1 MARTSKNTSDLNDN
15 LLPAIP
21 DTQQAHELV
30 LERIDHKALTK
41 MREEFEKIQ
50 KVKKGSRS
58 IKQTLWLL
66 HDLLDPDMLLAWAN
80 ANPDKIFNALARM
93 EMNDRTVEATAGK
106 PGQVLSIINFFRE
119 AAPRSEANASAGLVQ
134 EGLVLPAEVC
144 DGEEGR

>member
-1 MARTSKNTSDLNDN
+1 MARKSKTDPNLNDN

-21 DTQQAHELV
+21 DTQQAHECV
-30 LERIDHKALTK
+30 LSQIDHKALTK

-50 KVKKGSRS
+50 KLKKGRS

-93 EMNDRTVEATAGK
+93 EMNDRTVEAASGK

-119 AAPRSEANASAGLVQ
+119 AAPRKEADATEGLVQ
-134 EGLVLPAEVC
+134 DGLVLPAEIC
-144 DGEEGR
+144 DGKKGC